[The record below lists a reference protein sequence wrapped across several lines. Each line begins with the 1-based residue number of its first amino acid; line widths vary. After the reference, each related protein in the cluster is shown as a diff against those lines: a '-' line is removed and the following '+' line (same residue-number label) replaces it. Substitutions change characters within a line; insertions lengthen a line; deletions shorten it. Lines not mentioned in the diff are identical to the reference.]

1 MIIKKGKCYYKLGQ
15 VWCMHY
21 KEGQVL
27 LQSGTGFDAC
37 IINKGKCYYKVG
49 QVWCM
54 HYKKGECYYKLGQA

>member
-1 MIIKKGKCYYKLGQ
+1 MGQ

-54 HYKKGECYYKLGQA
+54 HYEKGECYYKLGQA